1 MHVMRTGSQENAD
14 LVGWGIR
21 VLLLT
26 ADRLRE
32 AGATARRLSGLGGL
46 VDVETELFAAIETL
60 IEDPR
65 GYGLCVLECDAFG
78 GVERVARTLS
88 LLAGA
93 GTTVPVIL
101 LSAECAEQ
109 IFPEDR
115 HEPILLRAPVS
126 ALALRVGLQHALRD
140 RMAFMAA

>member
-1 MHVMRTGSQENAD
+1 MHVMRTAGQESAE

-21 VLLLT
+21 VLTLT
-26 ADRLRE
+26 ADPLRE
-32 AGATARRLSGLGGL
+32 GSATARRLGGLGG
-46 VDVETELFAAIETL
+46 VVEVEDELFAALEKL
-60 IEDPR
+60 IDDPR

-78 GVERVARTLS
+78 GVERVERA
-88 LLAGA
+88 LALMGGA
-93 GTTVPVIL
+93 AGSVPVIL
-101 LSAECAEQ
+101 LSAECREQ

-126 ALALRVGLQHALRD
+126 AVALRVALQHALRD